1 MIYRI
6 PTLKKHPIY
15 LCMGVRGILGCFC
28 ILFINY
34 TYICDDVAFSYV
46 DPMCYISYLDSRT
59 KGNATSSQRYVRS
72 HKAVG

>member
-1 MIYRI
+1 MTTFKN
-6 PTLKKHPIY
+6 PPIY
-15 LCMGVRGILGCFC
+15 LCIGDKEVYHYFYILTF
-28 ILFINY
+28 NY

-72 HKAVG
+72 HKTVG

>member
-34 TYICDDVAFSYV
+34 TYICVV
-46 DPMCYISYLDSRT
+46 RQLKRQDPDN
-59 KGNATSSQRYVRS
+59 GNTTLI
-72 HKAVG
+72 